1 MIRPSDIS
9 RRRLLKSGTA
19 GVFCA
24 ALNTLLPVPL
34 WAANNRAGISSVTH
48 PGRYDLEI
56 GPTALTI
63 DGEPGDAMGINGTVP
78 GPLLRFKEGESITLN
93 VHNALDEDSSIHWH
107 GLLVPTNMDGVPG
120 LSYPGIKPGE
130 TYRYHY
136 DVKQSGTYWYHSH
149 SGLQEQVGVYG
160 PIVIDPRNADPV
172 RYEVEFVVLLSDWT
186 FEDPERIFANLK
198 RMDDYYNY
206 QKRTVFDFFD
216 DVQAHGWKS
225 TIADRRM
232 WGRMRMAP
240 SDIADVT
247 GATYTYLMNGH
258 GPDSNWTGL
267 FAPGERV
274 RLRFINGSAMSFFNV
289 RIPGLEMTV
298 VQADGQ
304 NVSPVVID
312 EFQIGTAETYDVVVT
327 PSDDKAYTI
336 FAEAMDRSGFARG
349 TLTPRAGLTAPVP
362 ALRERPL
369 STMKDMGMD
378 HGSMSRMD
386 HGDKPRMDH
395 RAKPQMDHSRMDHA
409 RKPADDHESA
419 QMDHGSTPEM
429 KQGDMQ
435 HDEQPMVATHNHR
448 TGPGVA
454 NLTEMPGNR
463 LGEPGAGLTAVGHRV
478 LTYADLKALEPNT
491 DDRNHERSLELHLTG
506 SMERYMWSFDGVKYS
521 EVDGPIQVE
530 YGERLRMVLVN
541 DTMMAHPIHL
551 HGMFVE
557 LVNDNGSHNPRKHTV
572 VVKPGERLA
581 VDITADAPGLWAFHC
596 HLLYHM
602 KAGMM
607 QAVLVGMKEV

>member
-1 MIRPSDIS
+1 MNRPTDIS
-9 RRRLLKSGTA
+9 RRRLLKGATA

-24 ALNTLLPVPL
+24 ALNALLPVPL
-34 WAANNRAGISSVTH
+34 WAVSNRPGISSFAH
-48 PGRYDLEI
+48 PGRYDLKI
-56 GPTALTI
+56 GPTEITV
-63 DGEPGDAMGINGTVP
+63 DGETAHAIGINGTVP
-78 GPLLRFKEGESITLN
+78 GPLLRFKEGEPITLN
-93 VHNALDEDSSIHWH
+93 VGNALAEDTSIHWH
-107 GLLVPTNMDGVPG
+107 GLLLPTNMDGVPG

-130 TYRYHY
+130 TYHYHY

-160 PIVIDPRNADPV
+160 PIVIDPADADPV
-172 RYEVEFVVLLSDWT
+172 EYDSEFVVFLSDWT
-186 FEDPERIFANLK
+186 FEEPERIFANLK
-198 RMDDYYNY
+198 RMDGYYNY
-206 QKRTVFDFFD
+206 QKRTVVDFFE
-216 DVQAHGWKS
+216 DVQARGWKA
-225 TIADRRM
+225 TMADRRM

-247 GATYTYLMNGH
+247 GATYTYLMNGL

-304 NVSPVVID
+304 NISPVVID

-327 PSDDKAYTI
+327 PPDDRAYTI

-349 TLTPRAGLTAPVP
+349 TLAPRAGMIAAVP
-362 ALRERPL
+362 ELRKRPL

-378 HGSMSRMD
+378 HGAPSASGHRMN
-386 HGDKPRMDH
+386 HGDMHHSGQSMGVTHDH
-395 RAKPQMDHSRMDHA
+395 RR
-409 RKPADDHESA
+409 
-419 QMDHGSTPEM
+419 
-429 KQGDMQ
+429 
-435 HDEQPMVATHNHR
+435 
-448 TGPGVA
+448 GPGVA
-454 NLTEMPGNR
+454 NLTEMPGVR
-463 LGEPGAGLTAVGHRV
+463 LGEPGAGLADVGHRV
-478 LTYADLKALEPNT
+478 LTYADLKALVSNT
-491 DDRNHERSLELHLTG
+491 DGRKPGRSLELHLTG
-506 SMERYMWSFDGVKYS
+506 SMERYMWSFDGVKYT
-521 EVDGPIQVE
+521 EVDGPIHFDH
-530 YGERLRMVLVN
+530 GERLRMVLVN

-557 LVNDNGSHNPRKHTV
+557 LVNGNGSHNPRKHTI

-607 QAVLVGMKEV
+607 RAVAVSTREV